1 MANTELLEVKRSRC
15 IEITYYYRC
24 FSAQQEDILLPRR
37 LLTLP
42 TAENALLPPS
52 LFPSDVFFFTAKFS
66 SSLLRHLPT
75 IAVIIIIIIIIIILI
90 IIIIIILIIIIIIII
105 IILIIIIIIVINFSF
120 FFVFWNAEER
130 ELRFTSIHDS
140 EENAERDDMNHVD
153 AGAAFP
159 FHLLPTGQFL
169 FLC

>member
-1 MANTELLEVKRSRC
+1 MVLLRMANTELLEVKRSRC

-75 IAVIIIIIIIIIILI
+75 IAVIIIIIIIIII
-90 IIIIIILIIIIIIII
+90 ILIIIII